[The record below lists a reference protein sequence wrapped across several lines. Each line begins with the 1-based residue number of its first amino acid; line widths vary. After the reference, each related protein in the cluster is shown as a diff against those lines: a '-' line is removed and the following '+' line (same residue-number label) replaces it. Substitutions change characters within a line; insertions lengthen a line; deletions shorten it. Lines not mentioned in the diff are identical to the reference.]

1 MGEAVSNAVMSEGVT
16 EAKRSFTA
24 NAVGKAVAEPA
35 APAAGVEPAEPET
48 GPVPVIGPVPIVG
61 GVGVARRHTAIVR
74 IVVEA
79 WIAGISGGMRLR
91 CRRW

>member
-1 MGEAVSNAVMSEGVT
+1 MGEAVSNADMSEGVT
-16 EAKRSFTA
+16 KVKRSFAA
-24 NAVGKAVAEPA
+24 NAAGRAVAEPA
-35 APAAGVEPAEPET
+35 VPATGVEPAEPEAS
-48 GPVPVIGPVPIVG
+48 PVPVVGPGSVVG
-61 GVGVARRHTAIVR
+61 GVKVARQHTAIVQ